1 MDTGIGSFAP
11 ASQPIRVVAAQP
23 TPERPPERAN
33 DERPAAES
41 AAPTPPERRVE
52 IDAATNSLIFRTV
65 DIATGVTVQQ
75 TPDEARLRLRAYID
89 TLGAKVAEPTLVATA

>member
-23 TPERPPERAN
+23 TPERLPERAN
-33 DERPAAES
+33 DPEPAAF
-41 AAPTPPERRVE
+41 AAPTPSERRVD